1 MLTPA
6 HVSDVMSEEESTARV
21 SFGTKIFDDDG
32 NELGKIRA
40 FDEHG
45 FYVSID
51 DGIEALS
58 GEHITAGAP
67 GEAELMW
74 RCWECGE
81 IGQIEDIPEECPACG
96 APKEDIYYWQED

>member
-1 MLTPA
+1 M
-6 HVSDVMSEEESTARV
+6 SDREQSERTRV
-21 SFGTKIFDDDG
+21 SFGTEVYDEDG
-32 NELGKIRA
+32 SKLGQVRA

-58 GEHITAGAP
+58 SEHITAGIP
-67 GEAELMW
+67 GEATLMW
-74 RCWECGE
+74 RCCACGE
-81 IGQIEDIPEECPACG
+81 VGQIEDIPDECPSCG